1 MIITI
6 VVIYLVII
14 SDLIVLVDI
23 LTIWT
28 VKRDP
33 VSQISLKPSRF

>member
-33 VSQISLKPSRF
+33 VSQISLKPSRS